1 MSRQTS
7 GIIIN
12 NDIFINSNHV
22 VKIDKSNS
30 SVNGEYV
37 INIYLSIVSSASPI
51 KLTFDNENDRN
62 VIFNKIIMELY
73 GHDYAYVDF

>member
-22 VKIDKSNS
+22 VKMDKSNS
-30 SVNGEYV
+30 SDGEYV
-37 INIYLSIVSSASPI
+37 IYIYLSIVSSASPI
-51 KLTFDNENDRN
+51 KLTFNSENDRN
-62 VIFNKIIMELY
+62 VIFNKIVMELY

>member
-12 NDIFINSNHV
+12 NDILINSNHV
-22 VKIDKSNS
+22 VKMDKSNS
-30 SVNGEYV
+30 SDGEYV
-37 INIYLSIVSSASPI
+37 IYIYLSIVSSASPI
-51 KLTFDNENDRN
+51 KLTFNSENDRN
-62 VIFNKIIMELY
+62 VIFNKIVMELY

>member
-1 MSRQTS
+1 MKETS

-12 NDIFINSNHV
+12 DEIFINSSHV
-22 VKIDKSNS
+22 VKMDKSNS
-30 SVNGEYV
+30 SDGEYV

-51 KLTFDNENDRN
+51 KLTFNSENYRN
-62 VIFNKIIMELY
+62 VIFNKIVMEIY